1 MYIHYIIAAIAA
13 SSLLN
18 KPSEMRAFVVFSGMC
33 TLMLFIGAT
42 IVSNGYGEYYHRHY
56 LLCGLLHLLILI
68 GLSKYQKMSDTVF
81 CLYIINIAFI
91 YLNLFGFLIDFAYI
105 MYYISEQSR
114 QILIMNY
121 NTWCEVLYSLVLVS
135 VFYRFLNGLWT
146 TGIHRVISFFRS
158 NMRRCI
164 PQLCLSKKEERT

>member
-18 KPSEMRAFVVFSGMC
+18 QPSEMRAFVVFSGMC

-91 YLNLFGFLIDFAYI
+91 YLNLFGFYTYMHYVDSVYFDIG
-105 MYYISEQSR
+105 
-114 QILIMNY
+114 
-121 NTWCEVLYSLVLVS
+121 CEVLYSLALVA
-135 VFYRFLNGLWT
+135 VFYKWYCNGLWD

-158 NMRRCI
+158 NMRSCI